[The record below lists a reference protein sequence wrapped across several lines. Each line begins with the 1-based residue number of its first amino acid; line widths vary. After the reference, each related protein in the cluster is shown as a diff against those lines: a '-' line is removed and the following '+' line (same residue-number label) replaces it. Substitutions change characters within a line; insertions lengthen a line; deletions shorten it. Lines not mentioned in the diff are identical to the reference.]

1 MYFTGGYE
9 VASSITDFDFFINVC
24 RGITAIDET
33 QGCPSNSSMCRVDK
47 KLSNQEDIGSISF
60 ASKLSF
66 LPNNDI
72 VLVYNTTQT
81 QKVNGCVGNPVTTIT
96 FRCPGGMVSLQ

>member
-9 VASSITDFDFFINVC
+9 VASSITGFDFFINVC

-33 QGCPSNSSMCRVDK
+33 PGCPPNSSMCRVDK
-47 KLSNQEDIGSISF
+47 KGVSNPENIGSISF

-72 VLVYNTTQT
+72 ILVYNTTQ
-81 QKVNGCVGNPVTTIT
+81 KVSGCIGNPVTTIT
-96 FRCPGGMVSLQ
+96 FRCPREMVSLQ

>member
-24 RGITAIDET
+24 RGITGIDET
-33 QGCPSNSSMCRVDK
+33 QGCPPNSSMCRVDK
-47 KLSNQEDIGSISF
+47 KVSNPENIGSISF

-72 VLVYNTTQT
+72 ILVYNTTQ
-81 QKVNGCVGNPVTTIT
+81 KVSGCIGNPVTTIT
-96 FRCPGGMVSLQ
+96 FRCPREMVSLQ